1 MAVRPV
7 MSVKTMAW
15 SLLFVQLAL
24 IIVCASVVF
33 FIKDARTAGSVL
45 IGGGTYWVP
54 QLLYSVISTS
64 RPDRELDVG
73 LVLWDIYL
81 AAGTKLLTTLI
92 CFVVVFKW
100 LDVNHAFVLM
110 TFGILLISQWIISL
124 TLNNR
129 Y

>member
-1 MAVRPV
+1 MLPRPA

-15 SLLFVQLAL
+15 SVLAIQFVLIVVGAL
-24 IIVCASVVF
+24 ITWLV
-33 FIKDARTAGSVL
+33 KDATAAGSVL
-45 IGGGTYWVP
+45 SGGGTYWVP
-54 QLLYSVISTS
+54 QLLFSVISTS

-81 AAGTKLLTTLI
+81 AAGSKLITTLV

-100 LDVNHAFVLM
+100 LHVNHAIVLI
-110 TFGILLISQWIISL
+110 TFGLMLVSQWIISL